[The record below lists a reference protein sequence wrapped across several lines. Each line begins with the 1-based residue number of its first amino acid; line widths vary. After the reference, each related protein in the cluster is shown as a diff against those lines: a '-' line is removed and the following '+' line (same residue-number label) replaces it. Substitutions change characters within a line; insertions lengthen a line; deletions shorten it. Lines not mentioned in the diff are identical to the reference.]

1 MPEPIKVDLQELA
14 YGADAVR
21 VHADLL
27 AAGHSSA
34 TSVMDAARSG
44 RLVGRSADAVVA
56 RMDRWQATTAELHR
70 ALASQGDALRSAAA
84 AYDRTEG
91 DNRDMIASLNP

>member
-1 MPEPIKVDLQELA
+1 VPEPIKVDLQELA

-21 VHADLL
+21 GHADLL

-44 RLVGRSADAVVA
+44 LVGRSADAVVA